1 MGNGALAENLKEDD
15 KTVIWRPHE
24 EKYRTSEWY
33 TGSGQITTADEG
45 LSFEVT
51 AVYQLKSEVKVVKDI
66 FAISNHTLANIYRPR
81 SRCIAVVESNRC
93 RVIRR
98 EDRRLFPS
106 PRNSLRIDGH
116 TGMGK

>member
-1 MGNGALAENLKEDD
+1 MVARIDKPLRFRAIQSTIRIETVMVSSEIKSSFPMMRDSTMGNGALAENLKEDD

-51 AVYQLKSEVKVVKDI
+51 AVYQLKSE
-66 FAISNHTLANIYRPR
+66 ASQR
-81 SRCIAVVESNRC
+81 
-93 RVIRR
+93 
-98 EDRRLFPS
+98 
-106 PRNSLRIDGH
+106 
-116 TGMGK
+116 